1 MAAITGLDKDSKPL
15 NASFSCASFFS
26 TTRSLT
32 AANSLTSEPAQN
44 ALSPAPVTTT
54 ARTAS
59 SRSSSWRA
67 SISCLVISS
76 VTRLSGGL
84 LSVSF
89 ATPSSRRS
97 TRTSRLSAGLD
108 KVKEPGQP
116 HYECSVRRCRGV
128 QRLANPAY
136 LSGFLFSWLQ
146 RVAPYCV
153 PGGVKVVSI
162 SHRCPPSSK
171 GYFRQASESATLEGS
186 LSSTLVPTL
195 GLASRCK
202 PPEHFDTLL
211 RGAQAELS
219 GVVSIDPA
227 VCSYQPRCGCRRRLP
242 STGSPAAI
250 HAFLPS
256 SYSRTFV

>member
-32 AANSLTSEPAQN
+32 AANSLTSDPAQN

-76 VTRLSGGL
+76 VTRVSGGL

-136 LSGFLFSWLQ
+136 LKGFLFSALL

-153 PGGVKVVSI
+153 PGGIRVVSM
-162 SHRCPPSSK
+162 SPSYRSSTKSSLRFSSVVAQGAATKRRAPAASSPLLPSSV
-171 GYFRQASESATLEGS
+171 RRSA
-186 LSSTLVPTL
+186 
-195 GLASRCK
+195 LAS
-202 PPEHFDTLL
+202 PSH
-211 RGAQAELS
+211 
-219 GVVSIDPA
+219 PA
-227 VCSYQPRCGCRRRLP
+227 AWQRRLP
-242 STGSPAAI
+242 GS
-250 HAFLPS
+250 S
-256 SYSRTFV
+256 SHRTSYDRSDGL